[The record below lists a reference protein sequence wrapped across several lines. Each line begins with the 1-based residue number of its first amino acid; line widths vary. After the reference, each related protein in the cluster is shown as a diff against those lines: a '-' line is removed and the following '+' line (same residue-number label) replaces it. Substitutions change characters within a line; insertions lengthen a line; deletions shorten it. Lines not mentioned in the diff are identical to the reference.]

1 MVWLKVLIMM
11 LWAGASVIVS
21 QLAVGYAMFWI
32 IGAETLQE
40 PLPTAIYSALS
51 YLIAMILTIVVPKL
65 IAANK
70 RQEKAKKKKATSLKA
85 YLEELGIKGWPTWA
99 DIGLA
104 PLGMIAYLLLA
115 TLFVTI
121 FSLFPWFDAQEVQ
134 DVGFN
139 TYIVGFDRI
148 IAFFVIVIVAP
159 IAEEIIFRGWLYAK
173 MKSTMLKKYP
183 KMASII
189 ITNLLVSLTFA
200 IVHLQW
206 NVGVNVFAMS
216 IVLCGLR
223 EITGTLYSGII
234 LHMLKNGIA
243 FYLVYVLGI
252 Q

>member
-1 MVWLKVLIMM
+1 MVVVSIILMM
-11 LWAGASVIVS
+11 IWAGASVIVS
-21 QLAVGYAMFWI
+21 QLAVGYAMLWI
-32 IGAETLQE
+32 IGAEAFGN

-51 YLIAMILTIVVPKL
+51 YILAIILVLVVPKMVTD
-65 IAANK
+65 K
-70 RQEKAKKKKATSLKA
+70 YQKKPKKKTTTVKA

-99 DIGLA
+99 DIGMA

-115 TLFVTI
+115 TLFVAI
-121 FSLFPWFDAQEVQ
+121 FSLFPWFDASEIQ
-134 DVGFN
+134 DVGFS
-139 TYIVGFDRI
+139 TYISGFDRV
-148 IAFFVIVIVAP
+148 IAFFVIVVLAP
-159 IAEEIIFRGWLYAK
+159 IAEEVIFRGWLYAK
-173 MKSTMLKKYP
+173 IKNTVLRKCP

-234 LHMLKNGIA
+234 LHMLKNGVA

>member
-1 MVWLKVLIMM
+1 MVVVSIILMM
-11 LWAGASVIVS
+11 IWTGASVIVS
-21 QLAVGYAMFWI
+21 QLAVGYAMLWI
-32 IGAETLQE
+32 IGAETFGN

-51 YLIAMILTIVVPKL
+51 YILAMILVLVVPKMV
-65 IAANK
+65 ADK
-70 RQEKAKKKKATSLKA
+70 YQKKPKKKTTTVKA

-99 DIGLA
+99 DIGMA

-115 TLFVTI
+115 TLFVAI
-121 FSLFPWFDAQEVQ
+121 FSLFPWFDASEIQ
-134 DVGFN
+134 DVGFS
-139 TYIVGFDRI
+139 TYISGFDRV
-148 IAFFVIVIVAP
+148 IAFFVIVVLAP
-159 IAEEIIFRGWLYAK
+159 IAEEVIFRGWLYTK
-173 MKSTMLKKYP
+173 IKNTVLRKCP

-234 LHMLKNGIA
+234 LHMLKNGVA